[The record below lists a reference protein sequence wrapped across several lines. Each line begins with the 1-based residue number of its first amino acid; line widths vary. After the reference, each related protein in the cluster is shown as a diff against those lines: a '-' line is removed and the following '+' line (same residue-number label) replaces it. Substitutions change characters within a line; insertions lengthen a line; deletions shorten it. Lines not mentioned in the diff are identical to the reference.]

1 MELKAIRRTE
11 SKMKHVRSQIKND
24 DASFTYY
31 LSASLAILDDRV
43 VIFQELIVEFYTSKW
58 HMIFSIVRRTSPLQ
72 PIFHEIKH
80 FVAMSRSH
88 KLITLA

>member
-1 MELKAIRRTE
+1 VELKAIRRTE

-58 HMIFSIVRRTSPLQ
+58 HKIFFNCKKNIPSTTYFP
-72 PIFHEIKH
+72 
-80 FVAMSRSH
+80 
-88 KLITLA
+88 

>member
-1 MELKAIRRTE
+1 VELKAIRRTE

-58 HMIFSIVRRTSPLQ
+58 HMIFFNCKKNIPSTTYFP
-72 PIFHEIKH
+72 
-80 FVAMSRSH
+80 
-88 KLITLA
+88 